1 VVIWI
6 VLAAVL
12 LGLVI
17 LSAAA
22 TSVMGRLPRLRRA
35 VRLVQQR
42 RAEAEGLQQTAAA
55 IEERVA
61 VVQRQ
66 AAQAQ
71 ERLALVKAKRAD

>member
-17 LSAAA
+17 LAAAA
-22 TSVMGRLPRLRRA
+22 TSVVGRLPRLRRA

-55 IEERVA
+55 LEERLGVL
-61 VVQRQ
+61 QHQ
-66 AAQAQ
+66 AGRAQ
-71 ERLALVKAKRAD
+71 ERLALIKAKRAD